1 MVKKVQM
8 AKIPTSP
15 PTEKKSIPAKY
26 FIPKL
31 GGGLSLVPVQTFWK
45 KLGMIESVPNV

>member
-8 AKIPTSP
+8 VKIPSCP

-31 GGGLSLVPVQTFWK
+31 GGGTFPSTCSDFLEK
-45 KLGMIESVPNV
+45 TGDD